1 MVSASGVEV
10 PLASG
15 SKTALAGVSG
25 GVLALGVTELAHG
38 LSPAVPSFVG
48 SVAQQVAR
56 LTPGGVVTRA
66 IETLGTADVAF
77 LIGATVL
84 LTLAV
89 CALLARLSRSN
100 PPGSLA
106 GALLLGVVGVLSA
119 SSEPGSS
126 FLAVALTAAVA
137 LAAGSAAALLIL
149 RSPRREPGVRTD
161 ARELTVG
168 RRRQTGEKGVSVGR
182 RSFLAASGLVVVAG
196 LALAGA
202 GRLLGGTS
210 SQQAPRPR
218 RLKLPAGHPKKGAGG
233 VLHETLP
240 PPPKA
245 ASIEVKGMPR
255 LITPPRDF
263 YLIDT
268 ELSSPRLD
276 ADTWRLSVKGAVDN
290 PFEISYKE
298 LLEMPT
304 IEADITLC
312 CVSNPLGGGLVS
324 NGRWTGVLLSDIL
337 KEAGVSRDKITR
349 TSEQLV
355 GRSVDGFTTGFRTA
369 LALDGRRALVAFGLD
384 GDQLPIK
391 HGYPV
396 RLVVPG
402 LYGYVSATK
411 WLTEIELTGWSY
423 DAYWVRRT
431 WSKQGPIKTQSRID
445 TVKDGQT
452 LEAGKVPIGGVAW
465 APHRGIS
472 KVEVSTDGGRSWH
485 AAKLARSLSP
495 DSWRQYVYY
504 WNATPGSHTLQ
515 VRATDGTGKTQ
526 VARETPPHPS
536 GATGYHT
543 LHVSVA

>member
-1 MVSASGVEV
+1 MNLSGNASK
-10 PLASG
+10 S
-15 SKTALAGVSG
+15 ALAGAAS

-38 LSPAVPSFVG
+38 LSPAVPSFVV

-56 LTPGGVVTRA
+56 LTPGRVVTGA

-89 CALLARLSRSN
+89 CALLAHLSRSN
-100 PPGSLA
+100 PPVSLA
-106 GALLLGVVGVLSA
+106 GVLLLGAVGVLSA

-149 RSPRREPGVRTD
+149 RSPRRDPGALTA
-161 ARELTVG
+161 ARELPVG
-168 RRRQTGEKGVSVGR
+168 RSRQTGEREVSVGR
-182 RSFLAASGLVVVAG
+182 RGFLAASGLVVVAG

-202 GRLLGGTS
+202 GRLLGGS
-210 SQQAPRPR
+210 SSLRTPRPR
-218 RLKLPAGHPKKGAGG
+218 RLKLPAGNPKKGAGD

-245 ASIEVKGMPR
+245 ASIEVKGMPE

-276 ADTWRLSVKGAVDN
+276 ADTWKLSVKGAVDN

-312 CVSNPLGGGLVS
+312 CVSNPVGGGLVS

-337 KEAGVSRDKITR
+337 KEAGMSRDEITR
-349 TSEQLV
+349 ASEQLV

-384 GDQLPIK
+384 GDQLPVK

-495 DSWRQYVYY
+495 DAWRQYVYY

-526 VARETPPHPS
+526 TPRQSPPHPS

-543 LHVSVA
+543 IRVSVS